1 MTPHINANPG
11 DFAETVIMPGDPL
24 RAQYIAETYL
34 TDAKRVCDTR
44 NMFGFTGYYRG
55 KPISLMAHGMGIPS
69 VSIYAHELINEF
81 GVKKLIRIGTCGA
94 VDSTVDMNNVIVAT
108 GAGTSSSANRDRF
121 GGYDFAAVP
130 DFDLLR
136 RCWTVSQHRQLP
148 AQFGNTFTNDLLV
161 LLKSYPDRK
170 ILIVGHS
177 DNTGSD
183 AFNLALSEQ
192 RAINVRNWL
201 LKYTPH
207 TFNDFIIRG
216 KGALEPIASNA
227 TKEGQTQNRRVDVL
241 LIPSNE
247 PEMETDIK

>member
-55 KPISLMAHGMGIPS
+55 KPLSLMAHGMGIPS

-94 VDSTVDMNNVIVAT
+94 VDSTVDMSNVIVAT

-148 AQFGNTFTNDLLV
+148 AQFGNTFTNDLLYDKPEGI
-161 LLKSYPDRK
+161 LPALKK
-170 ILIVGHS
+170 MNILAV
-177 DNTGSD
+177 
-183 AFNLALSEQ
+183 
-192 RAINVRNWL
+192 
-201 LKYTPH
+201 
-207 TFNDFIIRG
+207 
-216 KGALEPIASNA
+216 
-227 TKEGQTQNRRVDVL
+227 
-241 LIPSNE
+241 
-247 PEMETDIK
+247 EMETSALYTIAAQYRAKALSLLTACVNSVTGEEPSAEQLQKTLNNMFELALETAIFSD